1 MKRLLK
7 ADFYHLRKSRLAF
20 IALILA
26 LAFPVLVVLLYAGL
40 NAIAG
45 IDEEI
50 PGATLFSANT
60 VMGSA
65 FSLTNNLGLIIPVFA
80 GIIVCLDYS
89 NGTMRNKI
97 IAGNRRTH
105 VYLSHLIISMLF
117 SMAVILIY
125 AIITAVLSLIVFPF
139 TWNEALS
146 LGTEVMYFVLY
157 GLASFA
163 FIATVSTMFALIF
176 RSIAPTII

>member
-60 VMGSA
+60 VS
-65 FSLTNNLGLIIPVFA
+65 
-80 GIIVCLDYS
+80 
-89 NGTMRNKI
+89 
-97 IAGNRRTH
+97 RR
-105 VYLSHLIISMLF
+105 VICYRLY
-117 SMAVILIY
+117 AVI
-125 AIITAVLSLIVFPF
+125 TAHSKRLRVSPLWSK
-139 TWNEALS
+139 NRY
-146 LGTEVMYFVLY
+146 VMYFPRSVRINRLLLRLY
-157 GLASFA
+157 CT
-163 FIATVSTMFALIF
+163 ITV
-176 RSIAPTII
+176 